1 MFAPWASFSRL
12 KECTPEQQFT
22 PIPVSVFAE
31 PVVRWLVRELRWQS
45 ANGRIVY
52 FLSLC
57 SSVRLLHFDLLW
69 ARSQNSVLS
78 IWFVSQN
85 WDDEDEKLVIGKQI
99 AGSVDCAGFHSSPI
113 GRACGSNRCKVS
125 VCMPFIFL
133 WSPAC
138 GVFCSCNP
146 FVCTCGLFYQEIADL
161 LCR

>member
-12 KECTPEQQFT
+12 KECTPEQQICARFL
-22 PIPVSVFAE
+22 SHCSQSLW
-31 PVVRWLVRELRWQS
+31 WLVASFDGNLQTGGFYTFS
-45 ANGRIVY
+45 A
-52 FLSLC
+52 F
-57 SSVRLLHFDLLW
+57 VRLLGLLHFDLFW
-69 ARSQNSVLS
+69 ARSQDSVLS
-78 IWFVSQN
+78 IWFAQN

-133 WSPAC
+133 GSLVC
-138 GVFCSCNP
+138 GVICSCNP
-146 FVCTCGLFYQEIADL
+146 FVCTCGLFYQEIADV